1 MTQIRQK
8 PPRDDLDLL
17 SVPHFARATRKHEL
31 AAQRDRHITED
42 EHGRGLVS
50 DLRVSKPYPRVVQI
64 PYGSSAHLCPVR
76 AVRRW
81 HEVSRPGPDDPMFR
95 HVHTNGTTVLDEGLS
110 PEGIGD
116 VLTRPGK
123 RASLTKR
130 LTGHSPRRGL
140 VTEAARAG
148 NDERQGRWVPASQVM
163 RGYGED
169 DDGFNENALHGV
181 L

>member
-1 MTQIRQK
+1 M
-8 PPRDDLDLL
+8 
-17 SVPHFARATRKHEL
+17 
-31 AAQRDRHITED
+31 
-42 EHGRGLVS
+42 
-50 DLRVSKPYPRVVQI
+50 
-64 PYGSSAHLCPVR
+64 
-76 AVRRW
+76 
-81 HEVSRPGPDDPMFR
+81 
-95 HVHTNGTTVLDEGLS
+95 HTNGTTVLDEGLS

-140 VTEAARAG
+140 VTEAARVG
-148 NDERQGRWVPASQVM
+148 NDERQGRWVPASRVM
-163 RGYGED
+163 RGYRED